1 MKTQNKVQIFLFA
14 GLVWLCYHDIYI
26 CVGSLFANEEH
37 IRVELTISP
46 YCIWLYLNRQFRKK
60 Y

>member
-37 IRVELTISP
+37 IRVELTFSP
-46 YCIWLYLNRQFRKK
+46 LLYMVVFE
-60 Y
+60 